1 MADWSARRDPPF
13 TDDEEA
19 GYGFASNPLYGPASF
34 GGWGGCKSVIRSRAP
49 CEAIAAIMMRCR

>member
-34 GGWGGCKSVIRSRAP
+34 GGWGGCKSVIRSRAH
-49 CEAIAAIMMRCR
+49 AKRLRR